1 MSLMTYFI
9 IGTLFT
15 LGIDIL
21 GKYLK
26 AENSLNNIERVV
38 VIVLWPISMI
48 VFFREFFRAKK

>member
-1 MSLMTYFI
+1 MTYFI